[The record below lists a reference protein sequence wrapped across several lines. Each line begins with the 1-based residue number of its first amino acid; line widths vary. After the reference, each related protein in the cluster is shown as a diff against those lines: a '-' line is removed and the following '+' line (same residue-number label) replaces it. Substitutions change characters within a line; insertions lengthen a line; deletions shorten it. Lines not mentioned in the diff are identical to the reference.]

1 MKAKIRIQRD
11 LAVEVNSKLPGK
23 GSLIDAEIRQQA
35 LLSAGDFEDID
46 ALDAKLFAESFL
58 KSPLAISMLERGEP
72 LKFFVPVQ
80 RSDCAKWGGVDITI
94 AGVTKAWIVGELE
107 RSAASRPGGGH
118 SSRRQGLLQPG
129 DYGVHSH
136 PHTSK
141 LAKNSPGEV

>member
-1 MKAKIRIQRD
+1 MIAVLREGSIALKAK
-11 LAVEVNSKLPGK
+11 LSGK
-23 GSLIDAEIRQQA
+23 RSVIDAETRQQA
-35 LLSAGDFEDID
+35 VLSARDFEDID

-107 RSAASRPGGGH
+107 KSAASRPGGGH
-118 SSRRQGLLQPG
+118 ASRRLGLLKPG

-136 PHTSK
+136 PHTAK
-141 LAKNSPGEV
+141 LAKNGPGGA